1 MAGPQG
7 LLGPPGVP
15 INQGHAP
22 PQLPL
27 PGAPPLNFPTQMSG
41 SLAPLEIPIN

>member
-7 LLGPPGVP
+7 LWGPPGVP

-27 PGAPPLNFPTQMSG
+27 PGAPLNFPTQMSG
-41 SLAPLEIPIN
+41 SLPPLEIPIN